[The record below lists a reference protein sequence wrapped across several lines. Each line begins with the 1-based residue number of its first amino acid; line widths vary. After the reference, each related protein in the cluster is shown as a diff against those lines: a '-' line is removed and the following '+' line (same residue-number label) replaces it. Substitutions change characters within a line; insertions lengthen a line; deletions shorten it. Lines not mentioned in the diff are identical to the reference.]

1 MRKAISVVAG
11 ISCALA
17 APSGRANET
26 TVEFSVQLSATV
38 QENPPRITLHWPQD
52 SCSQHRSYSDYRK
65 APGATSWGKAIALP
79 GTATQYVDKSVR
91 IGASYEYEVI
101 KSTPHYAGYGY
112 IYSGIDVPL
121 TDSRGKLLLV
131 VDNTYAA
138 RLTNELAR
146 LQEDLVGDGWQVTR
160 MDVAR
165 NDSPANVKCR
175 IKAQYD
181 SDPINVKAVFLFG
194 HVPVAY
200 SGDIVPDGHCPDHRG
215 AWPCDGFY
223 GDMDGVWT
231 DDTVNDKSAADV

>member
-1 MRKAISVVAG
+1 MNWPVCRRTSLEMAG
-11 ISCALA
+11 RSRAWMSPETILRRMSNA
-17 APSGRANET
+17 ASKLNTIPIQS
-26 TVEFSVQLSATV
+26 
-38 QENPPRITLHWPQD
+38 TLKLY
-52 SCSQHRSYSDYRK
+52 SCS
-65 APGATSWGKAIALP
+65 
-79 GTATQYVDKSVR
+79 
-91 IGASYEYEVI
+91 
-101 KSTPHYAGYGY
+101 
-112 IYSGIDVPL
+112 
-121 TDSRGKLLLV
+121 
-131 VDNTYAA
+131 
-138 RLTNELAR
+138 
-146 LQEDLVGDGWQVTR
+146 VTR

-231 DDTVNDKSAADV
+231 DDTVNDKSAADVRNRNVPGDGKYDQSTFPAPLKLMVGRVDLANMPGRLTY